1 MPASIVF
8 DLDGTLVNSAPDIAA
23 AVNRMLADEGK
34 EALDLATV
42 ISFVGHGLPNLVAQV
57 IRHLDMDMD
66 RHAVLAQ
73 ATLGH
78 YNSAS
83 TAHSVVYPGLISA
96 LKVLRDEGHA
106 MGVCTNKPEGPAH
119 HVLKALGLDE
129 FFDVVIGG
137 DTLQTRKPDPE
148 MLHAAFAALT
158 KAQPIFVGDS
168 EVDAETASRANVP
181 FLLFTEGYRK
191 SPVEQL
197 THTFAYDDSAAL
209 PRLVGQV
216 LASAGS

>member
-23 AVNRMLADEGK
+23 AVNRMLADEGQP
-34 EALDLATV
+34 ALDLATV

-57 IRHLDMDMD
+57 IRHLGMDMD
-66 RHAVLAQ
+66 RHTALAK
-73 ATLGH
+73 ATLYH
-78 YNSAS
+78 YNTAS
-83 TAHSVVYPGLISA
+83 TAHSVVYPGLVSA
-96 LKVLRDEGHA
+96 LNVLQSDGHA
-106 MGVCTNKPEGPAH
+106 MGVCTNKPEEPAH
-119 HVLKALGLDE
+119 HVLDALGLSQ

-148 MLHAAFAALT
+148 MLHAAFTALPQ
-158 KAQPIFVGDS
+158 AHPIFVGDS
-168 EVDAETASRANVP
+168 EVDAETADRAKVP

-197 THTFAYDDSAAL
+197 PHTFAYNDSTAL
-209 PRLVGQV
+209 PRLVNQV
-216 LASAGS
+216 LALATS